1 MWVEGLKWWAIL
13 PFYTT
18 VTILDVCK
26 GEGVFYF
33 MFEVTVSMLPLYTEP
48 LRAYNVDLLNAHVVC
63 NLVDL
68 SKYQHNWASLDLDL
82 RVCVHWLSTEQ
93 TCLTYEG
100 KLNILDFPPPLTLS
114 TSHISCFKMLIFD
127 TGSL

>member
-1 MWVEGLKWWAIL
+1 
-13 PFYTT
+13 
-18 VTILDVCK
+18 
-26 GEGVFYF
+26 

-82 RVCVHWLSTEQ
+82 RVCVH
-93 TCLTYEG
+93 
-100 KLNILDFPPPLTLS
+100 
-114 TSHISCFKMLIFD
+114 
-127 TGSL
+127 